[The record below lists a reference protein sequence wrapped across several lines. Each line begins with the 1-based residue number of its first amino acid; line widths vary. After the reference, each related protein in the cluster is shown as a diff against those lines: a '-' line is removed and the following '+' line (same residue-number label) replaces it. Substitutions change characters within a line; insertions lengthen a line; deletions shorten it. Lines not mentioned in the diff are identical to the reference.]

1 MNRLYRWRPLARRS
15 QGQPILQHFKT
26 VPQYN
31 GIPGWVLLSHDDDGR
46 ARASFVDSHGRSE
59 DLSVVMDERVC
70 CDTVFRAIK
79 VSPRVIILHDLW
91 TLNGDTVWS
100 RTDWDMR
107 QTWIRDLLA
116 LFHSPDLVALVS
128 LDTVPVGTLIRGY
141 ESYDATPGTL
151 GIFTEHLPGK
161 E

>member
-1 MNRLYRWRPLARRS
+1 
-15 QGQPILQHFKT
+15 
-26 VPQYN
+26 
-31 GIPGWVLLSHDDDGR
+31 
-46 ARASFVDSHGRSE
+46 
-59 DLSVVMDERVC
+59 
-70 CDTVFRAIK
+70 
-79 VSPRVIILHDLW
+79 
-91 TLNGDTVWS
+91 
-100 RTDWDMR
+100 MR